1 MTIVIS
7 DASTINVS
15 RSVIDDSR
23 SINYK
28 NIMIVNHTSR
38 VVRMTAQFGASLAD
52 DSRSVIYNRN
62 MFIKQATWQCS
73 KLTKPSVVYI
83 MSAWG
88 TN

>member
-23 SINYK
+23 SINYN
-28 NIMIVNHTSR
+28 NIMIVNDTSR
-38 VVRMTAQFGASLAD
+38 VVRMIPQLGAPLSD
-52 DSRSVIYNRN
+52 DFRSVIYNRN
-62 MFIKQATWQCS
+62 MFIIQANGQCS
-73 KLTKPSVVYI
+73 KLTKLSVVYI